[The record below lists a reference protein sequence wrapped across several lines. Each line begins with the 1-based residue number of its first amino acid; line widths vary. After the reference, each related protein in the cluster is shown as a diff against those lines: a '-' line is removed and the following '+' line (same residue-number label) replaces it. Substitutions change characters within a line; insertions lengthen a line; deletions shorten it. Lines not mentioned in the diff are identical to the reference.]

1 MKEFFQCLEH
11 ILKTPKD
18 KMKHLFKELTSSS
31 RFPNPGRFPP
41 PPAVK
46 ASLSVTKEPARSKS
60 AKTSRTLVF
69 ILDEGYGGFALFF
82 CVELSYQVLLRDGQ
96 AKL

>member
-1 MKEFFQCLEH
+1 MKEFFQRLKH
-11 ILKTPKD
+11 LLKTPKD
-18 KMKHLFKELTSSS
+18 KMKHLFKELTSFS

-60 AKTSRTLVF
+60 TKTSRTLVF
-69 ILDEGYGGFALFF
+69 ILDEGYGGFTLLPSGFVFKRVLFR
-82 CVELSYQVLLRDGQ
+82 VGQ